1 MRTAYLA
8 EIKRKR
14 CIGTE
19 VEAEVEAKIRRLNA
33 RKGLAVRPVFVYLGD
48 LDGEADFASP
58 HITHL
63 GNYIFGTERI

>member
-1 MRTAYLA
+1 M
-8 EIKRKR
+8 
-14 CIGTE
+14 
-19 VEAEVEAKIRRLNA
+19 RRLNA
-33 RKGLAVRPVFVYLGD
+33 RKGLAVRPVLVYLGD